1 MAKATVRAEGTQ
13 RRQGTRMA
21 DIAAM
26 AGVSA
31 MTVSRVLRDPGCVTP
46 ATLARIEA
54 AIDATGYVPNR
65 VAASLA
71 SRRTS
76 IVGLIVPSLRN
87 SLFAEMIQGVSDTLG
102 AAHPLMIADSGYTLG
117 GEEAAIRAFLEQR
130 VCGIILHN
138 TRHSRRARAMLRE
151 AGIPCIETGNLSR
164 RPVDMAIGFSN
175 RDAAGAMTEHLLGR
189 GYRRIGFISLPTREN
204 DRAAERKA
212 GFLAALARGAVVA
225 DPRCIL
231 ESAPGLRNG
240 GLALAHLIE
249 TVPEVDAVFL
259 SGDVLATGALLEA
272 NRRGWAVPGRVAIAG
287 SDDNEMQE
295 SVSPPLTTLRFPR
308 YAIGRGAADML
319 VARLSGRQDGPNIV
333 DLGFEVVRRA
343 ST

>member
-1 MAKATVRAEGTQ
+1 MKGTAGADA
-13 RRQGTRMA
+13 RQGRQGARMA

-31 MTVSRVLRDPGCVTP
+31 MTVSRVLRNPKCVTP
-46 ATLARIEA
+46 ATLSRIEA

-87 SLFAEMIQGVSDTLG
+87 SLFAEMIKGVSDTLG
-102 AAHPLMIADSGYTLG
+102 AAHPLMVADSGYSLG
-117 GEEAAIRAFLEQR
+117 GEETAIRAFLEQR
-130 VCGIILHN
+130 VCGVVLHN

-151 AGIPCIETGNLSR
+151 AGIPCIETGNLTR

-175 RDAAGAMTEHLLGR
+175 REAASAMTEYLIGR
-189 GYRRIGFISLPTREN
+189 GYRHIGFVSLPTREN

-212 GFLAALARGAVVA
+212 GYLAALSRAAVAA
-225 DPRCIL
+225 DPRCII
-231 ESAPGLRNG
+231 ESPPGLRNG
-240 GLALAHLIE
+240 GLALARLVE
-249 TVPEVDAVFL
+249 TAPGIDAVFL

-272 NRRGWAVPGRVAIAG
+272 NKRGWAVPGRIAIAG
-287 SDDNEMQE
+287 SDDNELQE

-308 YAIGRGAADML
+308 YEIGCGAATML
-319 VARLSGRQDGPNIV
+319 LERLSGCEGPAIV
-333 DLGFEVVRRA
+333 DLGFEIVRRA
-343 ST
+343 SA